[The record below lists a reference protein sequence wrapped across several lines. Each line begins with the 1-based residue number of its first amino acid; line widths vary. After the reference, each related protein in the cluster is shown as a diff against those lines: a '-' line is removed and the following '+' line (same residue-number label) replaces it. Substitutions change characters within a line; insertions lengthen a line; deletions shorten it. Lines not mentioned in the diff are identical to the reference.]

1 VGRSAIL
8 LLGILFTLAL
18 AALTLRDLTL
28 HGATVPG
35 VLGVIV
41 TGVFAI
47 ALIGAL
53 FHPPRGGPGP

>member
-8 LLGILFTLAL
+8 LLGIAFTVAL
-18 AALTLRDLTL
+18 GALTLRDLSQ

-35 VLGVIV
+35 VFGVIV
-41 TGVFAI
+41 TGLFAV

-53 FHPPRGGPGP
+53 FHPPRR